1 MKFEQLNCPSC
12 GAAISGDFSANQQF
26 ECSSC
31 GSLLMLSDLATEET
45 IFCPHCRTINSSA
58 KRYCSN
64 CGEKLRVKCIMCHAE
79 NRIDAVHCA
88 NCGVNIQR
96 SIAKHRAMLAQR
108 QQMVKERQQ
117 AFKAKEERQK
127 EEKLQR
133 LLDALDEPENHD
145 FALYQLNQL
154 GLDAVNPL
162 IETLLHD
169 DDPDA
174 RYGSA
179 RALGQICSEKEI
191 KGLIKSKGLTKGRAI
206 KALIKSLADDEPAVR
221 FWSAEALG
229 KFHGTQGKRG
239 VEPLTALL
247 KDPHEGVRLQAQ
259 RSLQQI
265 NS

>member
-1 MKFEQLNCPSC
+1 MKIEQLNCPSC
-12 GAAISGDFSANQQF
+12 GASISGDFSTNQQF

-45 IFCPHCRTINSSA
+45 IFCPHCRTINGSD
-58 KRYCSN
+58 KRFCSN
-64 CGEKLRVKCIMCHAE
+64 CGEKLRIKCIMCHAE

-88 NCGVNIQR
+88 NCGVDIQR
-96 SIAKHRAMLAQR
+96 AMAKQRAMLAQR
-108 QQMVKERQQ
+108 QQMVKERRQ
-117 AFKAKEERQK
+117 AFREKEARQK

-145 FALYQLNQL
+145 LALYQLNQM

-162 IETLLHD
+162 IETLLND

-191 KGLIKSKGLTKGRAI
+191 KGLIKGRAI
-206 KALIKSLADDEPAVR
+206 KALVKSLGDSEPAVR

-229 KFHGTQGKRG
+229 KFRGTQGKMG
-239 VEPLTALL
+239 IEPLTVLL

-265 NS
+265 NT